1 MNIVQNIIK
10 IFSYSVMK
18 KTITSKFEIKL
29 EFDKNT
35 ENPSRLFRS
44 FAEIIEDIRYLD
56 TVLAKC
62 INTSVSTKIFLNDI
76 EKGSLIAKL
85 WDELIINED
94 NKLDDIKETE
104 KISKFID
111 KSRSKSLEFLQN
123 KKSSVED
130 LEQLSERIEEI
141 AKDEDLVNTFN
152 YGKLDL
158 LELAKSLNN
167 ISETT
172 EKLTDNEKITFTNSN
187 DDSEELTNNTAK
199 IDIDDVEKALTTE
212 EVNNESVAYY
222 KIKKP
227 DFLGDSQWEFKHGNK
242 SLKIKITDDIWLE
255 KFKNGQE
262 IVVPGDSLKVKVKQN
277 FKYNRNGYLI
287 SEKTEIIQVLGIIKN
302 Q

>member
-1 MNIVQNIIK
+1 
-10 IFSYSVMK
+10 MK
-18 KTITSKFEIKL
+18 KTVISEFEIKL

-44 FAEIIEDIRYLD
+44 FAEIIEDIRSLD

-62 INTSVSTKIFLNDI
+62 INTSVSTKMFLNDI

-85 WDELIINED
+85 WDELIINEED
-94 NKLDDIKETE
+94 KLDDLEDPK
-104 KISKFID
+104 KVSVFIN
-111 KSRSKSLEFLQN
+111 KSRSKALEFLQN
-123 KKSSVED
+123 GKSSVED
-130 LEQLSERIEEI
+130 LDKLSSDIEAI
-141 AKDEDLVNTFN
+141 AKEEELDTTFN
-152 YGKLDL
+152 YGSPDI

-172 EKLTDNEKITFTNSN
+172 NKLSENEKLIFSNNQNS
-187 DDSEELTNNTAK
+187 SEELTNNIAK
-199 IDIDDVEKALTTE
+199 IDIEDVEKALTAE
-212 EVNNESVAYY
+212 EINNDSIVFY

-242 SLKIKITDDIWLE
+242 SIKIKILDEDWLE

-262 IVVPGDSLKVKVKQN
+262 IVVPGDSLKVKIKQN

-287 SEKTEIIQVLGIIKN
+287 SEKTEIIKILGIIKN